1 MYADLGYLNHHVKQG
16 SASGMNGVLR
26 WNYGSP
32 DIGTCRESISGGNPI
47 RWFRQRIG
55 TTTSIFLTVSYE
67 QSLANLH
74 NLQRDGYNRGR
85 DDVVRIATQ
94 ENGIEWEGNVFNA
107 TVKWIEAGRLMNAT
121 SKNISHAE
129 MANKD
134 QPVVDGRVAVLYV
147 NTVKRSD
154 EEQRSAAVHSLPA
167 ICSSSFLLTVSTV
180 LVVASTFLL

>member
-32 DIGTCRESISGGNPI
+32 DIGTCRESISGGNHI
-47 RWFRQRIG
+47 RWLRQRIG

-94 ENGIEWEGNVFNA
+94 ENGIEWEGNV
-107 TVKWIEAGRLMNAT
+107 L
-121 SKNISHAE
+121 
-129 MANKD
+129 
-134 QPVVDGRVAVLYV
+134 
-147 NTVKRSD
+147 
-154 EEQRSAAVHSLPA
+154 SL
-167 ICSSSFLLTVSTV
+167 IHI
-180 LVVASTFLL
+180 

>member
-1 MYADLGYLNHHVKQG
+1 
-16 SASGMNGVLR
+16 
-26 WNYGSP
+26 
-32 DIGTCRESISGGNPI
+32 
-47 RWFRQRIG
+47 
-55 TTTSIFLTVSYE
+55 
-67 QSLANLH
+67 
-74 NLQRDGYNRGR
+74 
-85 DDVVRIATQ
+85 VRIATQ

-134 QPVVDGRVAVLYV
+134 QPVVAGRVAVLYV